1 LAGLSMTV
9 GRCEGLISVLCSQEE
24 AKYEALEYLFE
35 VLQSSSEAVKA
46 YVCIIGPVAELQ
58 SLTVLSD
65 DADPSSLP
73 CYKKA
78 IAGDVRLL

>member
-1 LAGLSMTV
+1 L
-9 GRCEGLISVLCSQEE
+9 
-24 AKYEALEYLFE
+24 
-35 VLQSSSEAVKA
+35 
-46 YVCIIGPVAELQ
+46 VAELQ

-78 IAGDVRLL
+78 TAGDVQSLIKSMTKGALNRRNGKGRLILLESSKPSRRTVKATPDETAPDAAANLAAL